1 MGDRPDG
8 DTGPPCG
15 DERAGRGA
23 VSCEQFRR
31 ALLIDPH
38 TRDPGFRA
46 HVGRCGACARAA
58 ADALAFEHRLHA
70 ALADEVD
77 PSDTTPGTGAS
88 GWRPVLLA
96 VVPLVL
102 IAIWI
107 GLRGPVSGDDWGKL
121 IIDHIQAEPSHLQEK
136 GPVSRRRVQVLLR
149 GLGIEAPSWLGPVTY
164 AGRCLIGPRPGIHLV
179 VPGKRGAVTLLL
191 LPGAVARREHR
202 FAASGLAGVLVPAG
216 FGNLAVVGRPGEALE
231 PILDRFLAGVSR
243 PSDDLGR
250 SSADARRRTPPTAAG
265 PDR

>member
-1 MGDRPDG
+1 LRR
-8 DTGPPCG
+8 
-15 DERAGRGA
+15 ESA
-23 VSCEQFRR
+23 VNCEQFRR
-31 ALLIDPH
+31 ALLINPY

-58 ADALAFEHRLHA
+58 ADALAFEHRLRA
-70 ALADEVD
+70 ALADEVEEAGI
-77 PSDTTPGTGAS
+77 TRRPGAVVS
-88 GWRPVLLA
+88 ARGWRPLLLA
-96 VVPLVL
+96 VFPLLL
-102 IAIWI
+102 ISVWI
-107 GLRGPVSGDDWGKL
+107 GLRGSAPAIDWERL
-121 IIDHIQAEPSHLQEK
+121 VIDHIQTEPSHLRTAA
-136 GPVSRRRVQVLLR
+136 PVPWRRVQVLLR

-250 SSADARRRTPPTAAG
+250 SSADARRRTQPTAAG